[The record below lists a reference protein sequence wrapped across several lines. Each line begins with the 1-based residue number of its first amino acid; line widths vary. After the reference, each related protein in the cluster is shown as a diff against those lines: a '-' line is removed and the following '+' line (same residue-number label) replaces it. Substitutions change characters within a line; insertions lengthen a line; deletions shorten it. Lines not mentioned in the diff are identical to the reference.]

1 MALVPSFIA
10 EQVYDTPKILKVTDT
25 STGSDGSF
33 VFRKLYII
41 NSSGETLGLDGVN
54 DYIYWAAEDLEIDVE
69 ILTKDYALEIKVVW
83 CDDGGDD
90 LYTPVTTLQNFTYYG
105 ESFYYSLAVSLS
117 NYPTLANSQNF
128 MSNRSALRTLLD
140 SSSEA
145 IVEMQDITSSQQ
157 SLDNAAL
164 LINNPNVFN

>member
-10 EQVYDTPKILKVTDT
+10 EQIYDTPKILKVTDT

-33 VFRKLYII
+33 VFRKLYIK

-54 DYIYWAAEDLEIDVE
+54 DYIYWDATELEIDVE
-69 ILTKDYALEIKVVW
+69 ILNKDYALEIKVVW
-83 CDDGGDD
+83 CDDAGGE
-90 LYTPVTTLQNFTYYG
+90 LYDPVTILKDFTYYG
-105 ESFYYSLAVSLS
+105 ESFYYSLALSLS
-117 NYPTLANSQNF
+117 NYPTLANSPNF

-145 IVEMQDITSSQQ
+145 IIEMQDILSSQQ
-157 SLDNAAL
+157 SLDNATF